1 MIKAWPENA
10 STEPSVIKRWW
21 AQWPKANVGIVC
33 GKESGIF
40 AVDVDG
46 YEGLTE
52 LHRLDALHGS
62 DDSPITPRSKTGGG
76 GTHILFQHE
85 PGLKNEVRFAPGLDI
100 RTDGGLIVAP
110 PSIHQSGTLYEW
122 DALADPSEVP
132 VAECPRWLLQIIR
145 ASAIKSTAAVV
156 RDAEVIPQG
165 TRDRTLT
172 SLAGSMRRVGM
183 TEPEIYAGLRQINQD
198 RCQPPLPQES
208 LQRISRSISQYPP
221 APETVEI
228 TVGKNGKDNGHQ
240 ALVDDED
247 EGLWEGPEFESAD
260 FPEPEWLAKGLI
272 PKAMLSMIVADPK
285 VGKSVMA
292 HGLCI
297 AAAIGGFWLGE
308 RVPETRCLYINW
320 EDPPGLTRERAR
332 KQMEGRPLPKGYF
345 IREPPFGKSLTEMSP
360 WIVRKIKQLNLGL
373 LVVDPLA
380 IAARWKDETNPYETG
395 VIMSGLQEIA
405 VKCNIAV
412 VVVHHSTKSGG
423 EWGKEV
429 RGSGGIFGAV
439 MSLLSIKRRAD
450 GIFDLD
456 LINKLTG
463 DRKSSLQRNTKT
475 LSWVITE
482 RVDAEGNPM
491 SGVQIQREENMELVL
506 ATIREAPS
514 VTIGELA
521 ATTEFAENTV
531 RRYVKQLIREKLVV
545 EGDTMAVGPQ
555 GGRPSTGYWAVP
567 QIAPD

>member
-1 MIKAWPENA
+1 MIPSATLQAALEYAARQWRVVPLHYPTGLPAAPCSCARPDCDKPGKHPMIKAWPENA

-183 TEPEIYAGLRQINQD
+183 TEPE
-198 RCQPPLPQES
+198 
-208 LQRISRSISQYPP
+208 
-221 APETVEI
+221 
-228 TVGKNGKDNGHQ
+228 
-240 ALVDDED
+240 
-247 EGLWEGPEFESAD
+247 
-260 FPEPEWLAKGLI
+260 
-272 PKAMLSMIVADPK
+272 
-285 VGKSVMA
+285 
-292 HGLCI
+292 
-297 AAAIGGFWLGE
+297 
-308 RVPETRCLYINW
+308 
-320 EDPPGLTRERAR
+320 
-332 KQMEGRPLPKGYF
+332 
-345 IREPPFGKSLTEMSP
+345 
-360 WIVRKIKQLNLGL
+360 
-373 LVVDPLA
+373 
-380 IAARWKDETNPYETG
+380 
-395 VIMSGLQEIA
+395 
-405 VKCNIAV
+405 
-412 VVVHHSTKSGG
+412 
-423 EWGKEV
+423 
-429 RGSGGIFGAV
+429 
-439 MSLLSIKRRAD
+439 
-450 GIFDLD
+450 
-456 LINKLTG
+456 
-463 DRKSSLQRNTKT
+463 
-475 LSWVITE
+475 
-482 RVDAEGNPM
+482 
-491 SGVQIQREENMELVL
+491 
-506 ATIREAPS
+506 
-514 VTIGELA
+514 
-521 ATTEFAENTV
+521 
-531 RRYVKQLIREKLVV
+531 
-545 EGDTMAVGPQ
+545 
-555 GGRPSTGYWAVP
+555 
-567 QIAPD
+567 